1 MRECSD
7 GLWARTTDE
16 SEVSDAQPFPKREDA
31 MTVEKNYLAVVRH

>member
-1 MRECSD
+1 MTEQVAAMRSD

-31 MTVEKNYLAVVRH
+31 MTEEKN